1 MSKLAQLQ
9 TFRYAPA
16 AGGLLSFIPKAL
28 GGLVNAVTGMN
39 IIKPKVAPP
48 AAAISPMK
56 ASVGTSSA
64 VRALLNGGGGGT
76 TRRAKG
82 ISGRELRGYRKVAR
96 LLHKE
101 GMVSKKARGR

>member
-1 MSKLAQLQ
+1 MSKLSQLQ
-9 TFRYAPA
+9 NFRYQPA

-28 GGLVNAVTGMN
+28 GGLVNTITGLN

-48 AAAISPMK
+48 AAAITPMK
-56 ASVGTSSA
+56 APTGTSAA
-64 VRALLNGGGGGT
+64 VRALIGGGGT

-82 ISGRELRGYRKVAR
+82 ISGRELRGFRKVAR